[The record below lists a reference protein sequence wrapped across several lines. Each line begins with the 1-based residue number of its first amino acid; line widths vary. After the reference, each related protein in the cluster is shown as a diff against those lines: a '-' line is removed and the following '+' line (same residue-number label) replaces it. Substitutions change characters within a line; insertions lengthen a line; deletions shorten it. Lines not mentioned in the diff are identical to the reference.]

1 MSIVGSVTW
10 QNVLGVL
17 GNCGLFDDLN
27 NLLGSRDSFLDD
39 FLNGF
44 RDGLLCL
51 NNNFNWICKKGFKTI
66 ANANVILLGDLDSFG
81 DWERLCWS
89 FDFYKSCSSFDSTFV
104 NRLKYWRLLFYNR
117 NKLTLRNDGLGK
129 VGGCNAEPKTV

>member
-17 GNCGLFDDLN
+17 GNCGLFDDLD
-27 NLLGSRDSFLDD
+27 NLLGSRDRFLD
-39 FLNGF
+39 GF
-44 RDGLLCL
+44 RDGLLCF

-81 DWERLCWS
+81 GNW
-89 FDFYKSCSSFDSTFV
+89 
-104 NRLKYWRLLFYNR
+104 
-117 NKLTLRNDGLGK
+117 
-129 VGGCNAEPKTV
+129 